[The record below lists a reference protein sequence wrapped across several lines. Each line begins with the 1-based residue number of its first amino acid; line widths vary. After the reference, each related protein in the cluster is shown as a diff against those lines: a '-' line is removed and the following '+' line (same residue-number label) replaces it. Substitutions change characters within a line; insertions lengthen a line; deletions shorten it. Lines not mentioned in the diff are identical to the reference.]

1 MVDALE
7 QQAQEVAERMK
18 ILSHPQRLLILCHL
32 KDKNMNVT
40 DLVEST
46 GLSQSQTSQF
56 LMRMTREGILNSKK
70 VGKFVY
76 YKVSDKRMIK
86 IIKALSNIFS

>member
-1 MVDALE
+1 MDVLE
-7 QQAQEVAERMK
+7 KQAQEVAEIMK
-18 ILSHPQRLLILCHL
+18 LLSHPQRLLILCHL
-32 KDKNMNVT
+32 KDQNMSVT
-40 DLVEST
+40 DLMELT

-56 LMRMTREGILNSKK
+56 LMRMTRERILNSKK

-86 IIKALSNIFS
+86 LIKALSNIFC